1 MSHPVAARAAYQ
13 IDTGSNW
20 CQSEATQQKS
30 KSIPSLGAI
39 HWLLTHCCDGA
50 RSQGVLRVRIAEV
63 FRTKQTKIVKGGL
76 CTIWPYQGKKSPIT
90 HLSISQILPRAW
102 FQQGRASGSQE
113 DGDVDLLWRRSH
125 SSGKWGMDR
134 LPADFHS
141 PFLYGYLFLALVL
154 WAWGPRLGLKPHTFR
169 GKKLQLRYPSAI
181 WTAALG
187 IWSSS
192 FSNSALLTSLVACS
206 VNSWF

>member
-76 CTIWPYQGKKSPIT
+76 CTIWPYQGKKVPHYIPKYIPDSTQSLISAGQGLWESGGWRCGSPVKEK
-90 HLSISQILPRAW
+90 S
-102 FQQGRASGSQE
+102 F
-113 DGDVDLLWRRSH
+113 
-125 SSGKWGMDR
+125 
-134 LPADFHS
+134 
-141 PFLYGYLFLALVL
+141 
-154 WAWGPRLGLKPHTFR
+154 FR
-169 GKKLQLRYPSAI
+169 KVGN
-181 WTAALG
+181 G
-187 IWSSS
+187 
-192 FSNSALLTSLVACS
+192 
-206 VNSWF
+206 